1 MGRNGLKEQIM
12 QNIPE
17 VQNNTPSINSAEFV
31 KITIYND
38 YSNTANT
45 TIVTASSS
53 YKEETIDGATYAPLG
68 GLLQVGAQ
76 NRDLRVTSGDTTV
89 ALSGVDGNSIYV
101 VLDTKIRG
109 SEMEIIRGF
118 YDANMVLQNT
128 YPRFTGIIT
137 NYSITEDFEDRDDNF
152 TVSVAASSYK
162 TVLENRIAGR
172 KTNQESWQ
180 YFNSSDTSM
189 NRVYDIAGIQFDF
202 GADPKGR
209 VTVPGTGGGGGG
221 GLGGQDR
228 FTVNQN

>member
-1 MGRNGLKEQIM
+1 M

-31 KITIYND
+31 KITIFND

-53 YKEETIDGATYAPLG
+53 YKEETIDGTTYAPLG

-89 ALSGVDGNSIYV
+89 ALSGVDGNNIYT

-137 NYSITEDFEDRDDNF
+137 NYSITEEFEDRDDNF

-180 YFNSSDTSM
+180 YFNNTDTSM
-189 NRVYDIAGIQFDF
+189 NQVYSISGVQFNFGGKADGI
-202 GADPKGR
+202 

-228 FTVNQN
+228 FTQDER